1 MIKIDLFETPKE
13 FGNTEQL
20 NKNKRRIIWIR
31 DCTFRGKYNRDTIEH
46 VLEEAF
52 DIMQA
57 TFTFIRMNVKI
68 KRNKSNKYNAYRK
81 MEKDIKRLL
90 NEN

>member
-1 MIKIDLFETPKE
+1 MIKIDLFEIPKE

-20 NKNKRRIIWIR
+20 NKIKEELYELEIAHL
-31 DCTFRGKYNRDTIEH
+31 GEKYNRDTIEH

-57 TFTFIRMNVKI
+57 TFTFIRMNVKDKKEI
-68 KRNKSNKYNAYRK
+68 EKANIMHIEK
-81 MEKDIKRLL
+81 MERRYKEVI
-90 NEN
+90 E